1 MEKLVYLKIEKLTV
15 FAKCWQSIHS
25 SASAELCNVQY
36 IPHFGF
42 LNPHL
47 LLTVRFIWRA
57 GCWEFVKSDVCSF
70 PCLPKARRYHIDC
83 KASSCFHCLFRSSK
97 QWIDFNHVYS
107 WKHSC
112 ENELQ
117 LYNSDKGCSLLQ
129 GFVHSLLFIV
139 ASLVFGFVT
148 YSSP

>member
-1 MEKLVYLKIEKLTV
+1 MEKLVYLKIETLTV

-36 IPHFGF
+36 TQRFGF

-47 LLTVRFIWRA
+47 LFTVRFIGRA
-57 GCWEFVKSDVCSF
+57 GRWEFSKSDVCSF
-70 PCLPKARRYHIDC
+70 PCLPKARCYHIDC
-83 KASSCFHCLFRSSK
+83 KASSCFHCLLRSSE

-112 ENELQ
+112 ENDLQ
-117 LYNSDKGCSLLQ
+117 LCYSDKGYNLLQ
-129 GFVHSLLFIV
+129 GFVCSLLFV
-139 ASLVFGFVT
+139 AASLVFGFVT
-148 YSSP
+148 YSTP

>member
-1 MEKLVYLKIEKLTV
+1 MEKLVYLKMEKLTV

-25 SASAELCNVQY
+25 SASELCNVQY
-36 IPHFGF
+36 IQHFGF

-57 GCWEFVKSDVCSF
+57 GCWEFIKSNVCSF
-70 PCLPKARRYHIDC
+70 PRLPKARRYHIHC
-83 KASSCFHCLFRSSK
+83 KASSCFHCLLRSSE

-112 ENELQ
+112 EKDLQ
-117 LYNSDKGCSLLQ
+117 LCYSDKGYRLLQ
-129 GFVHSLLFIV
+129 GFVHSLFFIV
-139 ASLVFGFVT
+139 AK
-148 YSSP
+148 SSIWVCDLK